1 MLRNALSRTAIL
13 LVFASASALAQNS
26 PQGAPRGTPSA
37 AQRDSLEER
46 VRSRM
51 AQVMRTQLGLNDDQ
65 VRRLQATN
73 RRFESQRRELFERE
87 RRVRIEL
94 RAAIEIGDSTQDARI
109 APLLDQTI
117 QLQRQRLDLLE
128 SEQKELATFLSPLQ
142 RAKLYGFEEQ
152 MRRRVQEMRENVNRG
167 EGNAT
172 PRRPMGGGRP
182 GSGAPPAGTRR
193 PPAEC

>member
-1 MLRNALSRTAIL
+1 
-13 LVFASASALAQNS
+13 
-26 PQGAPRGTPSA
+26 
-37 AQRDSLEER
+37 
-46 VRSRM
+46 M

-117 QLQRQRLDLLE
+117 QLQRQRLDLQE
-128 SEQKELATFLSPLQ
+128 AEQKELATFLSPLQ

-152 MRRRVQEMRENVNRG
+152 MRRRVQEMRENGNRG
-167 EGNAT
+167 EGDAT

-182 GSGAPPAGTRR
+182 GAGTPPAGTRR